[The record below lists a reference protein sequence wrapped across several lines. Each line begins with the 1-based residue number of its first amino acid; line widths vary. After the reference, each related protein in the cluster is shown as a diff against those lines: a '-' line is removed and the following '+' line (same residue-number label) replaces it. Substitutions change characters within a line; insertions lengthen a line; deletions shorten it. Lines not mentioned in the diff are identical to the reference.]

1 MPVAAGIYYH
11 QYLDDTGMNPPVV
24 LLHGAGGTHLSWPP
38 EVRRLKDVQVY
49 ALDLPGHGRSSQSS
63 GLQDISSHARAV
75 VDWMHATN
83 LPAAV
88 FVGHSMGGAIA
99 LNLALDFSE
108 HVAGLG
114 LVATA
119 ANMPVNPSLL
129 EDAFHPT
136 TFQKAVA
143 NIVRWSF
150 SSHASERLVELACQR
165 MLETRPSVLHSDL
178 RACDRFDV
186 RERVKT
192 IEKPTVIICGAE
204 DRMTPLRN
212 SQFLSLT
219 IPGASIKVIN
229 GAGHMVMLE
238 QPAEVA
244 QSLVE
249 FIHSLALYPGVA

>member
-11 QYLDDTGMNPPVV
+11 QYLDEQEPNLPVV
-24 LLHGAGGTHLSWPP
+24 LLHGAGGMHLSWPP
-38 EVRRLKDVQVY
+38 EVRRMKGAQVY
-49 ALDLPGHGRSSQSS
+49 ALDLPGHGRSDQSG
-63 GLQDISSHARAV
+63 GLQDISNHARAV
-75 VDWMHATN
+75 VEWVHAIN

-99 LNLALDFSE
+99 LTLALDFSE

-119 ANMPVNPSLL
+119 ANLPVNPALL
-129 EDAFHPT
+129 DDAFHPT
-136 TFQKAVA
+136 TFQKAVV
-143 NIVRWSF
+143 NIVKWSF
-150 SSHASERLVELACQR
+150 SSQASERLVELVYQR

-192 IEKPTVIICGAE
+192 IDKPAVIICGSD
-204 DRMTPLRN
+204 DRMAPLRN

-219 IPGASIKVIN
+219 IPRSSFKVIN

-238 QPAEVA
+238 QPAVVA
-244 QSLVE
+244 QSLLE
-249 FIHSLALYPGVA
+249 FIHSLAFYPGVA

>member
-11 QYLDDTGMNPPVV
+11 QYLDEPGPNLPVV
-24 LLHGAGGTHLSWPP
+24 LLHGAGGIHLSWPP
-38 EVRRLKDVQVY
+38 EVRRMKRAQVY
-49 ALDLPGHGRSSQSS
+49 ALDLPGHGRSNQSG
-63 GLQDISSHARAV
+63 GLQDISNHARAV
-75 VDWMHATN
+75 VEWVHAID

-99 LNLALDFSE
+99 LTLALDFSE

-119 ANMPVNPSLL
+119 ANLPVNPSLL
-129 EDAFHPT
+129 DDAFHPI
-136 TFQKAVA
+136 TFQKAIA
-143 NIVRWSF
+143 NIVEWSF
-150 SSHASERLVELACQR
+150 SSQASKRLVELVYQR
-165 MLETRPSVLHSDL
+165 MLETRPSVLYSDL

-186 RERVKT
+186 RERVKL
-192 IEKPTVIICGAE
+192 IEKPTVIICGSD

-212 SQFLSLT
+212 SQFLSVT
-219 IPGASIKVIN
+219 IPRSSIKVIN

-238 QPAEVA
+238 QPAAVT

-249 FIHSLALYPGVA
+249 FIHSLAFYPGVA